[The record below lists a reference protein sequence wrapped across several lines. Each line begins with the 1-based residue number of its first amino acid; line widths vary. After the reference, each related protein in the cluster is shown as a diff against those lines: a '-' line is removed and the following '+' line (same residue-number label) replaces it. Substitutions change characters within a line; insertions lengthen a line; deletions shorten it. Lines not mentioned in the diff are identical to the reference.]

1 LLDQRDQ
8 LRQLMSQALSRRS
21 GLALHHQQNLLRL
34 SERGLCD
41 AQQLAIGFF

>member
-1 LLDQRDQ
+1 
-8 LRQLMSQALSRRS
+8 MSQALSRRS
-21 GLALHHQQNLLRL
+21 GLALHHLQNLLRL